1 MGKRKYILLVVVF
14 LLGLIPCVMWVSNA
28 IVVRSTQAFHSG
40 EVEKVPATNVCLVLG
55 TSKELKNGRINLY
68 FSKRIQA
75 CVKLWKARKVKAF
88 IVSGDNRKP
97 SYNEAFDMR
106 IALIR
111 EGIPDSVIHPDYA
124 GLRTLDSVVRS
135 KEVFGQ
141 DSIVIVS
148 QEFHNQRALYI
159 AKHRGVVAYGFDA
172 EDVNTKYGFKTRI
185 REYFARVKV
194 LIDIHLTGKKPR
206 HLGPTIQI

>member
-1 MGKRKYILLVVVF
+1 MGRRKHILLVLVF
-14 LLGLIPCVMWVSNA
+14 LLGIIPCVVLISNT
-28 IVVRSTQAFHSG
+28 IVVKSTQAFHSAQ
-40 EVEKVPATNVCLVLG
+40 VENVPAMKVCLVLG
-55 TSKELKNGRINLY
+55 TSKELKSGRTNLY

-75 CVKLWKARKVKAF
+75 CVKLWKAGKVKAF
-88 IVSGDNRKP
+88 IVSGDNRKH

-159 AKHRGVVAYGFDA
+159 AQHRGVYAFGFDA
-172 EDVNTKYGFKTRI
+172 EDVNTRYGFKTRI

-194 LIDIHLTGKKPR
+194 LVDIHITGKKPK

>member
-1 MGKRKYILLVVVF
+1 MSKRKYILLVVVF
-14 LLGLIPCVMWVSNA
+14 LLGLIPCVVWVSNA
-28 IVVRSTQAFHSG
+28 IVVNSTQAYHSA
-40 EVEKVPATNVCLVLG
+40 EVEKVPATKVCLVLG
-55 TSKELKNGRINLY
+55 TSKELKSGRTNLY

-75 CVKLWKARKVKAF
+75 CVKLWKAGKVKAF
-88 IVSGDNRKP
+88 IVSGDNRKH

-141 DSIVIVS
+141 DSVVIVS

-159 AKHRGVVAYGFDA
+159 AQHRGVFAYGFDA
-172 EDVNTKYGFKTRI
+172 EDVNS
-185 REYFARVKV
+185 
-194 LIDIHLTGKKPR
+194 IDIHLTGKKPR

>member
-1 MGKRKYILLVVVF
+1 MGRRKYILLAVVF
-14 LLGLIPCVMWVSNA
+14 LLGIIISVVWISNA
-28 IVVRSTQAFHSG
+28 IVVDSTMDFHSG
-40 EVEKVPATNVCLVLG
+40 QVEKVPTMKVCLVLG
-55 TSKELKNGRINLY
+55 TSKELKSGRTNLY

-75 CVKLWKARKVKAF
+75 CVKLWKAGKIKAF
-88 IVSGDNRKP
+88 IVSGDNRKH

-159 AKHRGVVAYGFDA
+159 AQHRGLYAFGFDA
-172 EDVNTKYGFKTRI
+172 EDVNTRYGFKTRI

-194 LIDIHLTGKKPR
+194 LVDIHLTGKKPR

>member
-1 MGKRKYILLVVVF
+1 MGRRNYILLAVVF
-14 LLGLIPCVMWVSNA
+14 LLGIIPCVVWISNA
-28 IVVRSTQAFHSG
+28 IVVGSTMDFHSG
-40 EVEKVPATNVCLVLG
+40 QVEKVPAMKVCLVLG
-55 TSKELKNGRINLY
+55 TSKELKSGRTNLY
-68 FSKRIQA
+68 FSKRIEA
-75 CVKLWKARKVKAF
+75 CVKLWKAGKVKAF
-88 IVSGDNRKP
+88 IVSGDNRKH

-159 AKHRGVVAYGFDA
+159 ARHRDVYAFGFDA
-172 EDVNTKYGFKTRI
+172 EDVNSRYGFKTRI

-194 LIDIHLTGKKPR
+194 LVDIHITGKKPK

>member
-1 MGKRKYILLVVVF
+1 MSKRKYILLVVVF
-14 LLGLIPCVMWVSNA
+14 LLGLIPCVVWISNA
-28 IVVRSTQAFHSG
+28 IVVHSTQAFHSA
-40 EVEKVPATNVCLVLG
+40 EVEKVPATKVCLVLG

-75 CVKLWKARKVKAF
+75 CVKLWKAGKVKAF
-88 IVSGDNRKP
+88 IVSGDNRKH

-135 KEVFGQ
+135 KDVFGQ

-159 AKHRGVVAYGFDA
+159 AQHRGVVAYGFDA

>member
-1 MGKRKYILLVVVF
+1 MGRRKHILLVLVF
-14 LLGLIPCVMWVSNA
+14 LLGIIPCVVWISNA
-28 IVVRSTQAFHSG
+28 IVVRSTRDFHSAQ
-40 EVEKVPATNVCLVLG
+40 VEKVPAMKVCLVLG
-55 TSKELKNGRINLY
+55 TSKELKSGRTNLY

-75 CVKLWKARKVKAF
+75 CVKLWKAGKVKAF
-88 IVSGDNRKP
+88 IVSGDNRKHN
-97 SYNEAFDMR
+97 YNEAFDMR

-135 KEVFGQ
+135 KDVFGQ

-159 AKHRGVVAYGFDA
+159 AQHRGVYAFGFDA
-172 EDVNTKYGFKTRI
+172 EDVNTRYGFKTRI

-194 LIDIHLTGKKPR
+194 LVDIHITGKKPK

>member
-1 MGKRKYILLVVVF
+1 MGRRKHILLVLVF
-14 LLGLIPCVMWVSNA
+14 LLGIIPCVVLISNT
-28 IVVRSTQAFHSG
+28 IVVKSTQAFHSAQ
-40 EVEKVPATNVCLVLG
+40 VEKVPAMKVCLVLG
-55 TSKELKNGRINLY
+55 TSKELKSGRTNLY

-75 CVKLWKARKVKAF
+75 CVKLWKAGKVKAF
-88 IVSGDNRKP
+88 IVSGDNRKH

-135 KEVFGQ
+135 KDVFGQ

-159 AKHRGVVAYGFDA
+159 AQHRGVYAFGFDA
-172 EDVNTKYGFKTRI
+172 EDVNTRYGFKTRI
-185 REYFARVKV
+185 REYLARVKV
-194 LIDIHLTGKKPR
+194 LVDIHITDKKPK